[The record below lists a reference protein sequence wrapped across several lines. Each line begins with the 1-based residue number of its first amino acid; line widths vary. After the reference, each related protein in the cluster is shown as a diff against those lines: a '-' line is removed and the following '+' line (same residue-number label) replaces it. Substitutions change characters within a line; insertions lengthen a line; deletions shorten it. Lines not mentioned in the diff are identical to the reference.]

1 MPYFITS
8 REFTCD
14 IYDVLVVPD
23 DVPDVPVVDESV
35 HHGLG
40 LERVL
45 VEVHLAL
52 SSSLYPS
59 RLEFSL

>member
-8 REFTCD
+8 CEFSCD
-14 IYDVLVVPD
+14 IYDVLGVAD
-23 DVPDVPVVDESV
+23 GVPDVPVVDESV

-40 LERVL
+40 PERVL

-52 SSSLYPS
+52 SSSL
-59 RLEFSL
+59 

>member
-23 DVPDVPVVDESV
+23 GVPDVPVVVESV
-35 HHGLG
+35 HHSLG

-52 SSSLYPS
+52 SSSI
-59 RLEFSL
+59 

>member
-23 DVPDVPVVDESV
+23 GAPDVPVVDESV

-40 LERVL
+40 LELVL
-45 VEVHLAL
+45 VDVHLAL
-52 SSSLYPS
+52 SSSL
-59 RLEFSL
+59 